1 MTAAL
6 LPNTNQQR
14 ADFARVQ
21 STFER
26 TSKMEA
32 VILEEKPGSG
42 VTVVNGR
49 ECMFDAKGQPIPLVN
64 VAPADKLQDEMVR
77 KIMGFAVNLN
87 AQISR
92 FRDHTM
98 GDLCSFDALLAQE
111 YGAKIGGA
119 KGNRTYQSFDGLLQ
133 VRVQVSDLI
142 QFGPELQVAK
152 GLIDECLTDWSAGS
166 RPEIQAIVTRA
177 FNTDKAG
184 QINKA
189 ELFMLLRLEIEDGR
203 WQRAMEAIRA
213 SIRVTGSKEYV
224 RFYRRRNLE
233 AGWEAV
239 TIDLAKA

>member
-1 MTAAL
+1 MDAC
-6 LPNTNQQR
+6 
-14 ADFARVQ
+14 
-21 STFER
+21 
-26 TSKMEA
+26 
-32 VILEEKPGSG
+32 ILEEKPETGI
-42 VTVVNGR
+42 VIVNGR
-49 ECMFDAKGQPIPLVN
+49 ECMLDAKGHPVPLVN
-64 VAPADKLQDEMVR
+64 VAPADKLQDELVR
-77 KIMGFAVNLN
+77 KVMGYASDLN

-98 GDLCSFDALLAQE
+98 GDLCAFDALLAQE

-152 GLIDECLTDWSAGS
+152 SLLDECLTDWSSGS
-166 RPEIQAIVTRA
+166 PPEIQTLVTRA
-177 FNTDKAG
+177 FNTEKGG
-184 QINKA
+184 QINKSD
-189 ELFMLLRLEIEDGR
+189 LFMLLRIDIADPR
-203 WQRAMEAIRA
+203 WKRAMEAIRA

-224 RFYRRRNLE
+224 RFYRRRSVE